1 MCPIVAP
8 FEGLSTPSS
17 NNGAFLSTITPIEVP
32 APVKARWVNAFY
44 IHDSSP
50 AIIDPGV
57 DSPEALAALKAG
69 IEQHG
74 GSLAAV
80 DRVILTHG
88 HIDHSGLAG
97 RFAEENGASVY
108 VHKLDR
114 VSVWGTDRSRFK
126 EQTEAYRRFFT
137 RCGAPSEV
145 FRAAEEQ
152 LVDRYST
159 YLYPLTEESTLEHN
173 DHITFDTLE
182 LLAVHAPGHS
192 AGGLCFLDEA
202 SGALY
207 AGDAVFPEMTCNP
220 LTENSSGEDPCRRH
234 DGDFMV
240 GLDRLDGLN
249 VSKVYPGHGR
259 PFSEYAAWMRKLRR
273 THDERLT
280 AVREL
285 ARQRSSTEGD
295 AGITAFEA
303 GKSLFPTY
311 SGLDAFI
318 ALSAGKQY
326 LDVLCRQNY
335 VQMIQSDPIRRFRWS
350 GE

>member
-1 MCPIVAP
+1 M
-8 FEGLSTPSS
+8 
-17 NNGAFLSTITPIEVP
+17 STITPIEVP
-32 APVKARWVNAFY
+32 APVKAGRVNAFY

-69 IEQHG
+69 TEQHG
-74 GSLAAV
+74 GSLAAIE
-80 DRVILTHG
+80 RVILTHG

-97 RFAEENGASVY
+97 RFAEENGASIF

-114 VSVWGTDRSRFK
+114 LSVWGADRNRFK

-137 RCGAPSEV
+137 RCGAPPDV

-152 LVDRYST
+152 LLDRYST
-159 YLYPLTEESTLEHN
+159 YLYPLTEECTLEHN
-173 DHITFDTLE
+173 ERIRFDTLE

-192 AGGLCFLDEA
+192 AGGLCLLDEV

-207 AGDAVFPEMTCNP
+207 AGDALFPEMTCNP
-220 LTENSSGEDPCRRH
+220 LTEDSSDEDPCRRD

-240 GLDRLDGLN
+240 GLDRLDELS
-249 VSKVYPGHGR
+249 VSTVYPGHGKQ
-259 PFSEYAAWMRKLRR
+259 FSDYSAWMRKLRR
-273 THDERLT
+273 THEDRLS

-285 ARQRSSTEGD
+285 VRQRHRSGNADD

-335 VQMIQSDPIRRFRWS
+335 VEMVQSDPIRRFRWS
-350 GE
+350 GEC